1 MEKKEFDQELLLE
14 LKEDL
19 KMIKSLLSKYENLI
33 EGITV
38 NKKLRVYD
46 VLTFDEKV
54 KLAELELELLTAHSK
69 KEATLIKKE
78 IDLLLETAN
87 LRYMKS
93 RGNSSNG

>member
-1 MEKKEFDQELLLE
+1 MEKKEFNQELLLE
-14 LKEDL
+14 LQEDL
-19 KMIKSLLSKYENLI
+19 KMIKSLLSKYEHLL
-33 EGITV
+33 EGIMV
-38 NKKLRVYD
+38 NKKLRVYE

>member
-14 LKEDL
+14 LQEDL
-19 KMIKSLLSKYENLI
+19 KMIKSLLSKYEHLL

-38 NKKLRVYD
+38 NKKMRIYD

-78 IDLLLETAN
+78 IDLILEAAS

-93 RGNSSNG
+93 RGYFNG